1 MNASFDTLDDLFA
14 ETGKV
19 VAVTVPGISQPIY
32 MRQLSIGAMDNLQQ
46 YSAQRIRFSL
56 ELCAAVVCKS
66 DGSPFKSADE
76 WGRFGAAH
84 RDLFN
89 AICGECMRFSGL
101 LTAEQAEMAGNASGG
116 TGE

>member
-1 MNASFDTLDDLFA
+1 MNFDTLDDLFA
-14 ETGKV
+14 DAGKV
-19 VAVTVPGISQPIY
+19 STVTVPGITQPIY
-32 MRQLSIGAMDNLQQ
+32 VRQLSIGAMDDLQQ

-56 ELCAAVVCKS
+56 ELCARVVCKS
-66 DGSPFKSADE
+66 DGSPFKTPED

-89 AICGECMRFSGL
+89 AICSECMRFSGL
-101 LTAEQAEMAGNASGG
+101 LTAEQSETAGNASGG